1 MNVVGK
7 SLSKFLI
14 LWIYCLI
21 LILSSESKDDNGN
34 FTCSVELPDG
44 TKGKGT
50 GKRKKLAQQRAC
62 NIVKK

>member
-1 MNVVGK
+1 
-7 SLSKFLI
+7 
-14 LWIYCLI
+14 
-21 LILSSESKDDNGN
+21 LSSESKDDNGN